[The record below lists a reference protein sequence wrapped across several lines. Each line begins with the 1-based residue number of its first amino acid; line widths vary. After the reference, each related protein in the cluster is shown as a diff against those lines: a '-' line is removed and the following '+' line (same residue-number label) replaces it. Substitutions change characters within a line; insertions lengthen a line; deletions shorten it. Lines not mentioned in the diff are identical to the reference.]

1 MLGGSPEKSEGHGWK
16 LWGPQPQIWKRSCI
30 LDLGTRW
37 FLMLFRLRIGRTC
50 QLCPEGL
57 RGLGSENLSSSVRGE
72 F

>member
-1 MLGGSPEKSEGHGWK
+1 
-16 LWGPQPQIWKRSCI
+16 
-30 LDLGTRW
+30 
-37 FLMLFRLRIGRTC
+37 MLFRLRIGRTC